1 MPTLYNIPPLVP
13 FSLEAIMFYG
23 GVLGLIIGGMTLVNH
38 LIRELSPKRHYRELQ
53 AKSKHGWRYIPR
65 SADFTGHQI
74 DTPIRKGRILQGND
88 PGASMEETDV
98 EKNLSL
104 YEIAAPSIEGRA

>member
-1 MPTLYNIPPLVP
+1 
-13 FSLEAIMFYG
+13 MFYG

-65 SADFTGHQI
+65 GADSTGHQI
-74 DTPIRKGRILQGND
+74 ETPIRKGRMPQGNES
-88 PGASMEETDV
+88 GAPMEEPDV

-104 YEIAAPSIEGRA
+104 YAIAATSIERRAQNRNRNERA